1 MSGPPGI
8 KQRLVNTDAFVC
20 TAGVCLCACAHAC
33 ARPGGFR
40 AVLQRTSRA
49 SLPVFEDGIKARDEK
64 VRNVR
69 NTANSEREKNST
81 SYWNKTIIDL
91 FRRASFCVRVFFF
104 FANMQFVFFFNSFF
118 FFSPPTVTPQTTLLH
133 DLRWI
138 SVKPGSSPNPGG
150 F

>member
-1 MSGPPGI
+1 MSGPTGL
-8 KQRLVNTDAFVC
+8 KHRLVNTDAFVC

-91 FRRASFCVRVFFF
+91 FRRASFCMQVFFF
-104 FANMQFVFFFNSFF
+104 FLPTCSFVFFFTSYF
-118 FFSPPTVTPQTTLLH
+118 FFSPPPPRPKRLCSM
-133 DLRWI
+133 I
-138 SVKPGSSPNPGG
+138 YGG
-150 F
+150 FL